1 MRWLFF
7 ALIVW
12 LSYLVIKKLL
22 KNNRLGRQIKKADS
36 GLMARCNY
44 CGVFLPE
51 SEALS
56 KGGGSFCCREHY
68 ELAKKENT

>member
-12 LSYLVIKKLL
+12 LSYLAIKKLL
-22 KNNRLGRQIKKADS
+22 KNNRSGRQIKETDS

-56 KGGGSFCCREHY
+56 EGEGSFCCREHY